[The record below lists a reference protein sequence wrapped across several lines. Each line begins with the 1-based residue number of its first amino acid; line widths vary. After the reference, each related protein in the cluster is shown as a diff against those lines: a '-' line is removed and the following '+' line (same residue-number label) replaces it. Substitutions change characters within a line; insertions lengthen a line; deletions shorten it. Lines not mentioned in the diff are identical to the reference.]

1 MNDMRV
7 TVSGTRSR
15 TSMVRDTDL
24 EHSGGNARDLP
35 LIPMNRCGL
44 SNYVLQATIQPFWDR
59 KGPVVQN

>member
-15 TSMVRDTDL
+15 TSMVRGTDL
-24 EHSGGNARDLP
+24 ENSGGNARNLP
-35 LIPMNRCGL
+35 LISMNLCGL
-44 SNYVLQATIQPFWDR
+44 WNYILQATIQPFWDR